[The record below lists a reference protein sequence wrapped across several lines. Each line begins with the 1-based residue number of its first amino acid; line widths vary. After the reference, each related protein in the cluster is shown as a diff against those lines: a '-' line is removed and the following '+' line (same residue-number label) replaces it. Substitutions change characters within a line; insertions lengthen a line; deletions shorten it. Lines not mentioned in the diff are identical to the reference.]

1 MNFRARNQLED
12 KKIPALKLLCDP
24 DPIAQAAAVQLVNHW
39 ARIGV
44 TVQLVAGNAR
54 SDDWDILYR
63 VVKMTEPFSEL
74 WPFLTLESRARV
86 ESLMHLP
93 DWFNRELIALDS
105 APNWNSATGT
115 LKRLH
120 RMLMD
125 EVQIIPLWEVDDF
138 MVLRKNIT
146 GVPKRPMHTYQSIEL
161 WRVNSWY
168 PKDAR

>member
-1 MNFRARNQLED
+1 
-12 KKIPALKLLCDP
+12 
-24 DPIAQAAAVQLVNHW
+24 
-39 ARIGV
+39 
-44 TVQLVAGNAR
+44 
-54 SDDWDILYR
+54 
-63 VVKMTEPFSEL
+63 
-74 WPFLTLESRARV
+74 
-86 ESLMHLP
+86 MHLP

-105 APNWNSATGT
+105 APNWISATDS

-146 GVPKRPMHTYQSIEL
+146 GVPKRPMRTYQSIEL
-161 WRVNSWY
+161 WKVISWF